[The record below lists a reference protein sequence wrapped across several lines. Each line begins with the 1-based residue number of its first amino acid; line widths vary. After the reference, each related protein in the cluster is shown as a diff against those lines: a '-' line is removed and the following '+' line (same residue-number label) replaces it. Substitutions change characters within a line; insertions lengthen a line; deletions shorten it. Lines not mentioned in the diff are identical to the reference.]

1 VLTFGAAELAAAAK
15 AARDHPE
22 RVVQVILMPRTDPQ
36 PLARATASSGSSAYR
51 QSLQGVMAS
60 AIGRSGLSERLLW
73 QYLRRAVDPLTILKN
88 NYETGRL
95 PLLTIPEETAD
106 LDEAEAALARLSK
119 GAHLII
125 FFGTGGSGLGGQTL
139 AQMAGWNIPGGGD
152 AYQRQRP
159 RTRFLDNLDGDTL
172 SGALSDLDFA
182 KTRFVVTS
190 KSGGTT
196 ETLAQAIVAIQA
208 VREAGLEAKIP
219 DLFLG
224 ITEPAKKNTKNGL
237 RELFDSLSIPMLE
250 HHTGIGGRFSCL
262 TNVGLMPA
270 MARGLDARAI
280 RAGAREVINDMIAA
294 KEPKHFAPALGAAVA
309 VALAKEKGIHNV
321 VMMPYAD
328 RLGRLGDW
336 FVQLWAESLGK
347 NGQGTSPIACLG
359 PLDQHSQLQLFMD
372 GPREHYITVLRIGT
386 KGSGPKIDARL
397 AKAAGV
403 GFMGG
408 RHVGDV
414 VAAQAQAIT
423 EALAQARRPVRTLD
437 VETLNEH
444 SIGALL
450 MHLMIETILA
460 GRMMGID
467 PFDQPA
473 VELAKVLTR
482 QHLGGKA

>member
-1 VLTFGAAELAAAAK
+1 
-15 AARDHPE
+15 
-22 RVVQVILMPRTDPQ
+22 MPRTDQ
-36 PLARATASSGSSAYR
+36 QGKGRTAAAPAYR
-51 QSLQGVMAS
+51 QSLDGVMSA
-60 AIGRSGLSERLLW
+60 AIGRAGLSERLLW
-73 QYLRRAVDPLTILKN
+73 QYLRRLVDPLTILKN

-106 LDEAEAALARLSK
+106 IDDAEAALARLSK
-119 GAHLII
+119 GARLII

-159 RTRFLDNLDGDTL
+159 RTRFIDNLDGQTL
-172 SGALSDLDFA
+172 AGALSDLDLTR
-182 KTRFVVTS
+182 TRFVVTS

-208 VREAGLEAKIP
+208 VRDAGHEAKIP

-224 ITEPAKKNTKNGL
+224 ITEPAKKGKANGL
-237 RELFDSLSIPMLE
+237 RELFESFSIPMLE

-280 RAGAREVINDMIAA
+280 RAGAREVVDEMMAA
-294 KEPKHFAPALGAAVA
+294 REPKHFAPALGAAVA
-309 VALAKEKGIHNV
+309 VALAREKGIKNV

-328 RLGRLGDW
+328 RLARLADW

-347 NGQGTSPIACLG
+347 NGDGTSPIPCLG

-372 GPREHYITVLRIGT
+372 GPREHYITVIRIAT
-386 KGSGPKIDARL
+386 KGTGPKIDAKL
-397 AKAAGV
+397 AKAAGA
-403 GFMGG
+403 GFMAG

-423 EALAQARRPVRTLD
+423 EALAEARRPVRTFDL
-437 VETLNEH
+437 ETLDER

-482 QHLGGKA
+482 KHLGAKT

>member
-1 VLTFGAAELAAAAK
+1 
-15 AARDHPE
+15 
-22 RVVQVILMPRTDPQ
+22 MPRTDQ
-36 PLARATASSGSSAYR
+36 QGKGRTAPAPGPAYR
-51 QSLQGVMAS
+51 QSLDGVMSA
-60 AIGRSGLSERLLW
+60 AIGRTGLSERLLW
-73 QYLRRAVDPLTILKN
+73 QYLRRLVDPLTILKN

-106 LDEAEAALARLSK
+106 IDEAEAALARLSK
-119 GAHLII
+119 GARLII

-152 AYQRQRP
+152 AYQRQRA
-159 RTRFLDNLDGDTL
+159 RTRFIDNLDGQTL
-172 SGALSDLDFA
+172 AGALSDLDLTR
-182 KTRFVVTS
+182 TRFVVTS

-208 VREAGLEAKIP
+208 VRDAGHEAKIP

-224 ITEPAKKNTKNGL
+224 ITEPAKKGKANGL
-237 RELFDSLSIPMLE
+237 RELFESFSIPMLE

-280 RAGAREVINDMIAA
+280 RAGAREVIDEMLAA
-294 KEPKHFAPALGAAVA
+294 REPKHFAPALGAAVA
-309 VALAKEKGIHNV
+309 VALAREKGIKNV

-328 RLGRLGDW
+328 RLARLADW

-347 NGQGTSPIACLG
+347 NGDGTSPIPCLG

-372 GPREHYITVLRIGT
+372 GPREHYITVIRIAT
-386 KGSGPKIDARL
+386 KGAGPKIDAKL
-397 AKAAGV
+397 AKAAGA
-403 GFMGG
+403 GFMAG

-423 EALAQARRPVRTLD
+423 EALAEARRPVRTFDL
-437 VETLNEH
+437 ETLDER

-482 QHLGGKA
+482 KHLGAKT